1 MLTRKNNSL
10 SLFDPF
16 REFDELEKAFFDSPY
31 GRRFTEGRE
40 FSTDIR
46 DEGDKYVLEADLPGF
61 NKEDIKVD
69 VKNGIMEI
77 SAVRHSKHEESDK
90 KGNYICCERSY
101 GAYRRSFDLSEIK
114 SDEISAKYADGVLT
128 LDLPKRAPSV
138 PESRMIEIN

>member
-10 SLFDPF
+10 SFFDPF
-16 REFDELEKAFFDSPY
+16 REFDELERAIFGSPY
-31 GRRFTEGRE
+31 GRRFTEKYE

-90 KGNYICCERSY
+90 KGSYICCERSY

-138 PESRMIEIN
+138 PESRRIEIN